1 MVSNPTIGID
11 TTSVTKPFHTKVHNN
26 NNNNNMY
33 ISLKLI
39 AINTKVHHH
48 DNNNNTM
55 YLSQTLGES

>member
-1 MVSNPTIGID
+1 
-11 TTSVTKPFHTKVHNN
+11 
-26 NNNNNMY
+26 MY